1 METVATP
8 AARPRTVD
16 FLIED
21 DRTGNNQEVLQRAFA
36 DNLFYLLGKFPE
48 IATRNDYYQALAYTV
63 RDRLLRHW
71 LETRLAYRRSGAAK
85 IVCYLSAEFLIGPQL
100 GNLINSLGITEPLRE
115 AVKGL
120 GQQLEDLLDEEPEPG
135 LGNGGLGRL
144 AACYLESLS
153 TLEVPAIGYGI
164 RYEFG
169 IFDQEIH
176 DGWQVEV
183 SDKWLRFGNPWEL
196 FRPEA
201 TVQVKLG
208 GHTQPYKDEHGHYR
222 VKWIPQRIV
231 DAIPYDMPMQGYR
244 VGTANVLRLWAAE
257 APESFNF
264 QAFNV
269 GDYYGAVND
278 KVFTE
283 NITKV
288 LYPNDETIAGKQ
300 LRLEQQYFFV
310 SASLQDMIRIL
321 GLAGR
326 PLTEFDQVYAAQLND
341 THPSIGIAELMR
353 LLVDENEMD
362 WDTAWGITQRT
373 FGYTNHTLLP
383 EALEKWPVQ
392 LFSSLLPRHLEII
405 YEINRRF
412 LELVATQFPGDNAR
426 LARMSLIDESGERY
440 VRMAHLATVGSHA
453 VNGVAELHSK
463 LLRETTLR
471 DFAELWPSKFL
482 NVTNGVTPRRF
493 LVLSNPRLAALIN
506 RKLGDHWIK
515 HLTRLKQLEPLVDDG
530 EFRAEFRQVKQ
541 ANKTDFAAY
550 LREHTGVTVDP
561 AALFD
566 MQVKRFHEYKRQHL
580 NVLHVIS
587 LYQRIKENPDRE
599 FTPRLFLFGG
609 KAAPGYYMAKLIIK
623 LINSIAEVV
632 NQDPQA
638 RDRMKVVFLPD
649 YNVKQAQHIYPA
661 ADLSEQISTAGYEAS
676 GTSNMKF
683 ALNGALT
690 IGTLDGANIEIR
702 EEVGA
707 ENFFLFGL
715 TVDEVKQLRTRGY
728 HPRNE
733 YQHNPRLKAALDAIG
748 DGTFSKGDRDL
759 FRPLLDS
766 LLNHDPYLVLADYQS
781 YVDCQ
786 DQVSLAY
793 RDQEHWT
800 KMSILN
806 VAKMGKFS
814 SDRAIREY
822 CEKVWGTK
830 PVTVPNANHP

>member
-1 METVATP
+1 
-8 AARPRTVD
+8 
-16 FLIED
+16 
-21 DRTGNNQEVLQRAFA
+21 
-36 DNLFYLLGKFPE
+36 
-48 IATRNDYYQALAYTV
+48 
-63 RDRLLRHW
+63 
-71 LETRLAYRRSGAAK
+71 
-85 IVCYLSAEFLIGPQL
+85 
-100 GNLINSLGITEPLRE
+100 
-115 AVKGL
+115 
-120 GQQLEDLLDEEPEPG
+120 
-135 LGNGGLGRL
+135 
-144 AACYLESLS
+144 
-153 TLEVPAIGYGI
+153 
-164 RYEFG
+164 
-169 IFDQEIH
+169 
-176 DGWQVEV
+176 
-183 SDKWLRFGNPWEL
+183 
-196 FRPEA
+196 
-201 TVQVKLG
+201 
-208 GHTQPYKDEHGHYR
+208 
-222 VKWIPQRIV
+222 
-231 DAIPYDMPMQGYR
+231 
-244 VGTANVLRLWAAE
+244 
-257 APESFNF
+257 
-264 QAFNV
+264 
-269 GDYYGAVND
+269 
-278 KVFTE
+278 
-283 NITKV
+283 
-288 LYPNDETIAGKQ
+288 
-300 LRLEQQYFFV
+300 
-310 SASLQDMIRIL
+310 
-321 GLAGR
+321 
-326 PLTEFDQVYAAQLND
+326 
-341 THPSIGIAELMR
+341 
-353 LLVDENEMD
+353 
-362 WDTAWGITQRT
+362 
-373 FGYTNHTLLP
+373 LLP

-426 LARMSLIDESGERY
+426 FARMSLIDESGERY
-440 VRMAHLATVGSHA
+440 IRMAHLATVGSHA

-515 HLTRLKQLEPLVDDG
+515 HLTRLKQLEPLVDDS
-530 EFRAEFRQVKQ
+530 EFRGEFRQVKQ

-550 LREHTGVTVDP
+550 LKEHTGVTVDP

-599 FTPRLFLFGG
+599 FTPRVFLFGG
-609 KAAPGYYMAKLIIK
+609 KAAPGYCMAKLIIK
-623 LINSIAEVV
+623 LINSIADVV

-715 TVDEVKQLRTRGY
+715 TVDEVKELRTRGY

-733 YQHNPRLKAALDAIG
+733 YQRNPRLKAALDAIG
-748 DGTFSKGDRDL
+748 DGIFSKGDRDL

-766 LLNHDPYLVLADYQS
+766 LLNHDPYLVLADYQA

-786 DQVSLAY
+786 EQVSLAY

-800 KMSILN
+800 KMSILS
-806 VAKMGKFS
+806 VARMGKFS

-830 PVTVPNANHP
+830 QVTVPNATHA